1 RFFEVLI
8 GTRSEP
14 LWQLLSKVAVLYTLE
29 PIFTVIFVVNMNTI
43 WEKVM
48 SSLRAQIFGSV
59 LIHKVEFF
67 DKYKVV
73 GTMCLLFV
81 LAPQLAPI
89 LGALMLA
96 VSVLVAVYKRSTVKV
111 FKAYGLTQ
119 ASLADCVTE
128 TFSAIR
134 TVRSFSGEKRQMLTF
149 EASFRHV
156 QGTTSRDLWL
166 SLKKAYA
173 PHSTSREYTLKT
185 QLLRIKMHG
194 DETPDAYLNRAQEY
208 ADALATIGE
217 PVKDKDLVM
226 LVVSGFREEYNGL
239 KTTITARQ
247 SPTAFSELHALLSD
261 HDYMLEKTRTPIAPA
276 FYGARSS
283 NNNRSNNNNHRGNRN
298 NSPEW
303 RQAMKEEY
311 DALMK
316 NGTWS
321 LVPRA
326 STTNVVDGKWVYRLK
341 RDKNGAIIRYK
352 ARFVAKGCRQ
362 QPGIDFHE
370 TFSPVVKSTTIRA
383 VLSLAGFIDPQRP
396 NHVCLLHKSL
406 YGLKQAPRAWFERLS
421 KALFDLGFKGS
432 KTDPSLFI
440 YSRGD
445 TLLYILVYVDD
456 IIVTGN
462 NKGTID
468 NIICQLGSAF
478 ALKDLGPLNYV
489 LGIEIVPHVSGILL
503 SQKKYILELLQ
514 SAGLSNCNP
523 VSSPMVT
530 SSSLSLDDSTAFSNP
545 VKYRQVVGS
554 LQYVTLSRP
563 DIAFAVNKVCQY
575 MHAPTE
581 NHWSAV
587 KRILRYLH
595 GTVEHGMLI
604 RRSSGSTLQA
614 FTDVLW
620 KGNPDTSL
628 EAFSDADWAG
638 DSDDRRS
645 TGGFAIYLGSNLIS
659 WTARKQRTVS
669 RSSTE
674 AEYKALADT
683 VAELTW
689 LQALLHELGIRS
701 SSTPILWCDNLGATY
716 LSANPIFHARTKHVE
731 IDYHFVREKVAQGDL
746 RVQHIS
752 THDQIAD
759 IFTKPLPTPRF
770 LFLRSKLQVL
780 AYQESGIKLG
790 VFKSINES
798 ITRVAV
804 YVSLLALYILGG
816 NKVKAGELSVG
827 TVASFI
833 GYTFTLT
840 FAVQGLVNTI
850 GDLRGAFAATE
861 RINSILS
868 DSEIDQALAYGL
880 EKDIKQYIGSDNNL
894 KMFFNDPNDKRRSQ
908 NMRYMS
914 SLTAASSVRSLASS
928 GDIYLEDVHFS
939 YPLRPDVEI
948 LSGLDLTLKCGTVTA
963 LVGSS
968 GAGKSTIVQ
977 LLARFYEP
985 TQGRIT
991 VAGEDLRTF
1000 DKSEWA
1006 RVVSIVNQEPVLFSV
1021 SVGENIAYGLPD
1033 EDVSRDDV
1041 IAAAKAANAHDFIIS
1056 LPEGYDTL
1064 VGERGGLLSGG
1075 QRQRVAIARALLK
1088 NAPILILDEAT
1099 SALDTVSERLV
1110 QDALN
1115 QLMKGR
1121 TTLVIAHRL
1130 STVQNADQIALC
1142 SEGKI
1147 AELGTHSEL
1156 LAKKGL
1162 YDSLVGT
1169 QRLAFE

>member
-1 RFFEVLI
+1 MATLPLFLSLPHHPHPHLPPHRHSHTRHRHFSKPLHLPLHHHHHHHHTKADIISTSAYISGPASDAIVSSDDPTVDESGSPEPVQRVNTISLGMLLKLLSRHKVRVVASIVSLVCCTTCTLSMPILSGRFFEVLI

-67 DKYKVV
+67 DKYKVGELTALLTTDLGSFKNIVSENISRDRGFRALTEVV

-81 LAPQLAPI
+81 LSPQLAPI

-119 ASLADCVTE
+119 ASIADCVTE

-149 EASFRHV
+149 
-156 QGTTSRDLWL
+156 
-166 SLKKAYA
+166 
-173 PHSTSREYTLKT
+173 
-185 QLLRIKMHG
+185 
-194 DETPDAYLNRAQEY
+194 
-208 ADALATIGE
+208 
-217 PVKDKDLVM
+217 
-226 LVVSGFREEYNGL
+226 
-239 KTTITARQ
+239 
-247 SPTAFSELHALLSD
+247 
-261 HDYMLEKTRTPIAPA
+261 
-276 FYGARSS
+276 
-283 NNNRSNNNNHRGNRN
+283 GN
-298 NSPEW
+298 
-303 RQAMKEEY
+303 
-311 DALMK
+311 
-316 NGTWS
+316 
-321 LVPRA
+321 
-326 STTNVVDGKWVYRLK
+326 
-341 RDKNGAIIRYK
+341 
-352 ARFVAKGCRQ
+352 
-362 QPGIDFHE
+362 
-370 TFSPVVKSTTIRA
+370 
-383 VLSLAGFIDPQRP
+383 
-396 NHVCLLHKSL
+396 
-406 YGLKQAPRAWFERLS
+406 
-421 KALFDLGFKGS
+421 
-432 KTDPSLFI
+432 
-440 YSRGD
+440 
-445 TLLYILVYVDD
+445 
-456 IIVTGN
+456 
-462 NKGTID
+462 
-468 NIICQLGSAF
+468 
-478 ALKDLGPLNYV
+478 
-489 LGIEIVPHVSGILL
+489 
-503 SQKKYILELLQ
+503 
-514 SAGLSNCNP
+514 
-523 VSSPMVT
+523 
-530 SSSLSLDDSTAFSNP
+530 
-545 VKYRQVVGS
+545 
-554 LQYVTLSRP
+554 
-563 DIAFAVNKVCQY
+563 
-575 MHAPTE
+575 
-581 NHWSAV
+581 
-587 KRILRYLH
+587 
-595 GTVEHGMLI
+595 
-604 RRSSGSTLQA
+604 
-614 FTDVLW
+614 
-620 KGNPDTSL
+620 
-628 EAFSDADWAG
+628 
-638 DSDDRRS
+638 
-645 TGGFAIYLGSNLIS
+645 
-659 WTARKQRTVS
+659 
-669 RSSTE
+669 
-674 AEYKALADT
+674 
-683 VAELTW
+683 
-689 LQALLHELGIRS
+689 
-701 SSTPILWCDNLGATY
+701 
-716 LSANPIFHARTKHVE
+716 
-731 IDYHFVREKVAQGDL
+731 
-746 RVQHIS
+746 
-752 THDQIAD
+752 
-759 IFTKPLPTPRF
+759 
-770 LFLRSKLQVL
+770 QVL

-880 EKDIKQYIGSDNNL
+880 EKDIKQEIGSDNNL
-894 KMFFNDPNDKRRSQ
+894 KMFFNDPIDKRRSQ